1 MVNGYAV
8 AAGLET
14 AMLADIRIVER
25 GAVFGALERAMA
37 LAKDIAAL
45 PQGAMR
51 TDKETV
57 MRNVGRPLEERFR
70 NEMEATISMSLRKD
84 TQDIGARAFKEK
96 KIPEWPNHGL

>member
-1 MVNGYAV
+1 MDAEEAYRF
-8 AAGLET
+8 GLANEV
-14 AMLADIRIVER
+14 VEV
-25 GAVFGALERAMA
+25 GCGLERALA

-57 MRNVGRPLEERFR
+57 MRNIGRPLEERFR

>member
-1 MVNGYAV
+1 MIITGRPVDAEEAYRF
-8 AAGLET
+8 GLANEV
-14 AMLADIRIVER
+14 VEV
-25 GAVFGALERAMA
+25 GCSLERAMA

-45 PQGAMR
+45 PQGGLR

-57 MRNVGRPLEERFR
+57 MRNVGRTLEERFR

>member
-1 MVNGYAV
+1 
-8 AAGLET
+8 
-14 AMLADIRIVER
+14 
-25 GAVFGALERAMA
+25 
-37 LAKDIAAL
+37 
-45 PQGAMR
+45 MR

-57 MRNVGRPLEERFR
+57 MRNVGRTLEERFR